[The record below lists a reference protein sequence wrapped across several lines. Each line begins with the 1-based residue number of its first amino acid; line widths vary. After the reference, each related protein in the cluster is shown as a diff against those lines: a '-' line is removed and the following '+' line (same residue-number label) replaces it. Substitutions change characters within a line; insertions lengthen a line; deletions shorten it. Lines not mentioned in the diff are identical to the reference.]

1 MIEIGSILEVEKHID
16 GLNAVIFDLDDTL
29 YSEKEYV
36 RSGYRKIA
44 EHFGKPMLAEQ
55 MWAVF
60 ERGGRAIDEVLDTHG
75 LEAHK
80 EEALH
85 IYRFQEPEIHLY
97 SGVAELL
104 ARIRRTKKV
113 GIITDGRPEGQR
125 AKLRALGL
133 CAMVDEIIVTD
144 ELGGVV
150 FRKPNEAAFRLM
162 QERLRQSY
170 EKMVYI
176 GDNTKKDFIAPEKLG
191 MKWIWFNNPEGL
203 YKWGKDNEHSISD
216 TFRFQINSGS

>member
-1 MIEIGSILEVEKHID
+1 MIEIGSILEAEQHVD
-16 GLNAVIFDLDDTL
+16 GLDAVIFDLDDTL
-29 YSEKEYV
+29 YSEKAYV

-44 EHFGKPMLAEQ
+44 EHFGKPELAEQ

-60 ERGGRAIDEVLDTHG
+60 ERGGRAIDEVLEANG

-97 SGVAELL
+97 PGVAELL

-144 ELGGVV
+144 ELGGVA
-150 FRKPNEAAFRLM
+150 FRKPNAAAFRLM
-162 QERLRQSY
+162 QERIKQPY
-170 EKMVYI
+170 EKMIYI
-176 GDNTKKDFIAPEKLG
+176 GDNTKKDFLAPQKLG
-191 MKWIWFNNPEGL
+191 MKWIWFNNPDGI
-203 YKWGKDNEHSISD
+203 H
-216 TFRFQINSGS
+216 R